1 MASILLENRKG
12 DHMLKKITPL
22 LLLFALYITPSF
34 TQDINFEQGKSFI
47 QKEDLLEWKKNLEF
61 QFSSIEVVGRAKTE
75 EEEKESQKIRKI
87 LFHLKEIL
95 NTFDK

>member
-1 MASILLENRKG
+1 MPFLMASILLENRKG

-47 QKEDLLEWKKNLEF
+47 QKEELLAWKKNLEY

-75 EEEKESQKIRKI
+75 EDENKKQ
-87 LFHLKEIL
+87 
-95 NTFDK
+95 